1 MEKVASMIFNE
12 RLDALGD
19 SLELM
24 GREVT
29 KERLLELAA
38 LESSILD
45 AVPQA
50 IVGLHKRRIIFANN
64 AIKETF
70 GWDRE
75 ELIGKSVT
83 LLYRSEEESEEIAR
97 YFYST
102 LKLQRTFVNEF
113 PCRHKDGRDI
123 LCRMRAA
130 RIGDKLTQRRIV
142 ITYEDITEKRRAE
155 EELRRSHK
163 QLRELSAH
171 LQSARE
177 KECARIAREI
187 HDELGQSLTALQM
200 DVAWLGDQLPADLSR
215 LVEKTH
221 RMEQLVDATIESV
234 HRIITELRP
243 IMLDDLGLTAA
254 IEWQAAEFQKRAG
267 IECHVYVDCR
277 DDCIEKDL
285 ATAVFRIF
293 QETLTNAARHSRA
306 TEVWARLTQD
316 DHVLKLEVTDNGK
329 GITRKQA
336 EDPRSFGIIGIRE
349 RVGLWNGRMRITGKN
364 RQGTTVSIQIPIR
377 EEASQT

>member
-1 MEKVASMIFNE
+1 MEKVASMILNE
-12 RLDALGD
+12 RLDALGESLD
-19 SLELM
+19 SIGQEAA
-24 GREVT
+24 R
-29 KERLLELAA
+29 ERLLELAA

-70 GWDRE
+70 GWNRE

-83 LLYRSEEESEEIAR
+83 LLYRNQEESEEIAR

-102 LKLQRTFVNEF
+102 LKRQRTFVNEF
-113 PCRHKDGRDI
+113 YCRHKDGRDI

-130 RIGDKLTQRRIV
+130 RIGDRLTERRIV
-142 ITYEDITEKRRAE
+142 VTYEDITEKRRAE
-155 EELRRSHK
+155 EELRRSHQ

-171 LQSARE
+171 LQSVRE

-200 DVAWLGDQLPADLSR
+200 DVTWLGTQLPAGCSHLA
-215 LVEKTH
+215 EKTK
-221 RMEQLVDATIESV
+221 RMEQLVQATIESV

-243 IMLDDLGLTAA
+243 IMLDDLGLAAA
-254 IEWQAAEFQKRAG
+254 IEWQAAEFQNRSG
-267 IECHVYVDCR
+267 IECHVFVDCR
-277 DDCIEKDL
+277 DDYIQKDL

-293 QETLTNAARHSRA
+293 QETLTNVARHSRA
-306 TEVWARLTQD
+306 TAVWARLTQEKG
-316 DHVLKLEVTDNGK
+316 VLNLQVTDNGK

-336 EDPRSFGIIGIRE
+336 EDPRSFGIVGIRE
-349 RVGLWNGRMRITGKN
+349 RVSLWNGCMRITGSKN
-364 RQGTTVSIQIPIR
+364 KGTTVSIQIPIC
-377 EEASQT
+377 EEARA

>member
-1 MEKVASMIFNE
+1 MMEKVASMIFNE
-12 RLDALGD
+12 KKDALGD
-19 SLELM
+19 SLDIMEQEM
-24 GREVT
+24 T
-29 KERLLELAA
+29 KERFQELAA

-64 AIKETF
+64 AIRETF

-75 ELIGKSVT
+75 ELVGKSVT

-102 LKLQRTFVNEF
+102 LKRQRTFVNEF
-113 PCRHKDGRDI
+113 HCRRKDGKDI

-130 RIGDKLTQRRIV
+130 RIGDRLTERRV
-142 ITYEDITEKRRAE
+142 VVTYEDITEKRRAE
-155 EELRRSHK
+155 EELKHSHE
-163 QLRELSAH
+163 QLKNLSAH

-200 DVAWLGDQLPADLSR
+200 DVAWLGDQLPSEAAH

-221 RMEQLVDATIESV
+221 RMARLVDATVESV

-243 IMLDDLGLTAA
+243 ILLDDLGLTAA
-254 IEWQAAEFQKRAG
+254 IEWQADEFQNRSG
-267 IECHVYVDCR
+267 IECHLYVDCM
-277 DDCIEKDL
+277 DNLIEKDL
-285 ATAVFRIF
+285 ATAVFRVF
-293 QETLTNAARHSRA
+293 QETLTNAARHSGA
-306 TEVWARLTQD
+306 SAVWVRLTQEEND
-316 DHVLKLEVTDNGK
+316 LCLEVADNGK
-329 GITRKQA
+329 GISRKQV

-349 RVGLWNGRMRITGKN
+349 RVSLWDGRMRITGKSG
-364 RQGTTVSIQIPIR
+364 RGTTVLIQIPVQR
-377 EEASQT
+377 RVS